1 LTYAATGR
9 IDVSKETH
17 RAQDSVFEEQVA
29 AALQEKGYTVHAQVG
44 CAGFFLDLAV
54 VDAERPGRY
63 VLGIECDGAAYHN
76 ARSARDRDRLRQ
88 AVLEGLNWDLH
99 RIWSTDWF
107 RNPARE
113 LDKLVEA
120 IDKAKAR
127 PESPHPV
134 AVPILEIKPITP
146 DAAEAPIVAIALPPR
161 YKCAELHIDLQ
172 SSDLHLVEA
181 DQLSEWLAKVVTVES
196 PIFWL
201 EATRRVAAAVGIQRI
216 GNRIQDAFQRACTI
230 GSRQGRFSMR
240 AGFLWSTGMTDAP
253 VRDRSDLGSSSRKIE
268 YIAPEEIRAAIERV
282 AQDSYGVSPGD
293 VANGACRMLGFA
305 RVTDEMRSVV
315 EKERDT
321 LIADG
326 RLALKGESLCWFT
339 PAESAG
345 RPDHRE
351 SQHPLP
357 PG

>member
-1 LTYAATGR
+1 
-9 IDVSKETH
+9 
-17 RAQDSVFEEQVA
+17 
-29 AALQEKGYTVHAQVG
+29 
-44 CAGFFLDLAV
+44 
-54 VDAERPGRY
+54 
-63 VLGIECDGAAYHN
+63 
-76 ARSARDRDRLRQ
+76 
-88 AVLEGLNWDLH
+88 
-99 RIWSTDWF
+99 
-107 RNPARE
+107 
-113 LDKLVEA
+113 
-120 IDKAKAR
+120 
-127 PESPHPV
+127 
-134 AVPILEIKPITP
+134 
-146 DAAEAPIVAIALPPR
+146 
-161 YKCAELHIDLQ
+161 
-172 SSDLHLVEA
+172 
-181 DQLSEWLAKVVTVES
+181 
-196 PIFWL
+196 
-201 EATRRVAAAVGIQRI
+201 
-216 GNRIQDAFQRACTI
+216 
-230 GSRQGRFSMR
+230 
-240 AGFLWSTGMTDAP
+240 MTDAP